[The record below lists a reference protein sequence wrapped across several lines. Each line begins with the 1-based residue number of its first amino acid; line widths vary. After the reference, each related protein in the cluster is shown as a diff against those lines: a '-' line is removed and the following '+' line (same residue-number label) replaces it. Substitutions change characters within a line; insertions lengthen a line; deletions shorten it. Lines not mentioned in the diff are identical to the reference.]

1 MPIDLNRD
9 EFLSLPK
16 KQREAV
22 VFDNIQ
28 EIRTKM
34 TYYQNCKYRT
44 KTQIIIGALWLFI
57 LTVALGFRR
66 FVPL

>member
-22 VFDNIQ
+22 IFDNIQ

-34 TYYQNCKYRT
+34 TYYQTCKDRT
-44 KTQIIIGALWLFI
+44 KTQIIIVALWLFI